1 MSFITTANPP
11 AHGAEH
17 AVAND
22 GFFPDIDCEQLRKDI
37 RLDGTATPPRL
48 QRAVVDAM
56 WAVNA
61 ELREWRAAH
70 LQAGRATLADVPAET
85 IGGESVKV
93 GQYRQAI
100 YAHVQAQLAEAYRD
114 TDTTPQGAGKEARVL
129 SALEIRVDGFNQR
142 LRWAIAD
149 IKDASRVIA
158 ELL

>member
-11 AHGAEH
+11 VQGTEP

-22 GFFPDIDCEQLRKDI
+22 GFFPAIDCAKLRDDI
-37 RLDGTATPPRL
+37 RLDGTVTPARL
-48 QRAVVDAM
+48 HAAIADAM
-56 WAVNA
+56 WTVNA

-70 LQAGRATLADVPAET
+70 LLAGRSTLADVPADS
-85 IGGESVKV
+85 IAGESVKV
-93 GQYRQAI
+93 RQYRQAI

-114 TDTTPQGAGKEARVL
+114 ISTLPQGAGKDARVMT
-129 SALEIRVDGFNQR
+129 ALDIRVDSFNQR

-149 IKDASRVIA
+149 LKETSRVIA

>member
-11 AHGAEH
+11 VQGAET

-22 GFFPDIDCEQLRKDI
+22 GFFPAIDCEQLREDI
-37 RLDGTATPPRL
+37 RLDGTVTPPRL
-48 QRAVVDAM
+48 QRAVMAAM

-70 LQAGRATLADVPAET
+70 QQAGRATLADVPAAT

-114 TDTTPQGAGKEARVL
+114 IGTTPQGAGKEARIT
-129 SALEIRVDGFNQR
+129 SALEVRTDGFNQL
-142 LRWAIAD
+142 LRWALAD
-149 IKDASRVIA
+149 LKDTSRVIA